1 MRAFVGI
8 LIVVLL
14 SGCDP
19 MGPLPGG
26 ALTGEVTTPPDNW
39 ALLAETE
46 TVQLETNPDDPYSVN
61 LWVVS
66 VESRLYIAAGGGE
79 TKWSTHF
86 STDPNVRL
94 RIDRNIYE
102 LRASPVDNHQELEEV
117 RLAYVD
123 KYAMKS
129 DSPQFDDSRVFR
141 LDRRL

>member
-1 MRAFVGI
+1 MRACVGI
-8 LIVVLL
+8 LIVVVL

-19 MGPLPGG
+19 LGPLPGG
-26 ALTGEVTTPPDNW
+26 ALTGEAKTPPDDW
-39 ALLAETE
+39 ALLAEIE
-46 TVQLETNPDDPYSVN
+46 TIQLETNPDDPYSVN

-79 TKWSTHF
+79 TKWSAHF

-94 RIDRNIYE
+94 RIDPNIYE
-102 LRASPVDNHQELEEV
+102 LRATPVDNHKELDEV
-117 RLAYVD
+117 RQAYVD

-129 DSPQFDDSRVFR
+129 DSPQFDDSTVFR

>member
-1 MRAFVGI
+1 MRACVGI
-8 LIVVLL
+8 LIVVIL

-19 MGPLPGG
+19 LGPLPGG
-26 ALTGEVTTPPDNW
+26 ALTGEAKTPPDDW
-39 ALLAETE
+39 TALAEIE
-46 TVQLETNPDDPYSVN
+46 TIQLETNPDDPYSVN

-79 TKWSTHF
+79 TKWSAHF

-94 RIDRNIYE
+94 RIDPNIYE
-102 LRASPVDNHQELEEV
+102 LRATPVDNHKELDEV
-117 RLAYVD
+117 RQAYVD

-129 DSPQFDDSRVFR
+129 DSPQFDDSTVFR